1 MLVHLRVFIAFFG
14 TRAAGDHATFQ
25 LCPNNGGAR
34 FRLPGQQASCDLANI
49 GAVLID
55 ANATDERLHFL
66 LSKTGIGADR
76 TGVGAVKAGGRTGYD
91 IRYSH
96 IPQRWFLRVRYDHFL
111 NQHGF
116 LLFNDGS
123 GTSLRLS
130 EKS

>member
-14 TRAAGDHATFQ
+14 TRPAGDHATFQ

-34 FRLPGQQASCDLANI
+34 FRLPGQQASGDLADI

-55 ANATDERLHFL
+55 ADATDERLHLF

-76 TGVGAVKAGGRTGYD
+76 TGVGAIKAGGRTGYD
-91 IRYSH
+91 IRNSH
-96 IPQRWFLRVRYDHFL
+96 VPQSWLSWVRYDHFL
-111 NQHGF
+111 NQHRF